1 VGGEEGLVSEMSIES
16 IDVRTVQQGLTQASI
31 EREVV
36 PPPGPI
42 DGVWGSRTRASL
54 DIFHADAGFPS
65 ANVASIPARA
75 TRISLDMAAAHNL
88 RFLAEG
94 YVPPT
99 RTPTMQQPTSR
110 ELIAAS
116 QARAA
121 LLAPAS
127 GGGDQLVPILLG
139 LGAAV
144 VIVGGGY
151 WLYTRSK
158 RRRR

>member
-1 VGGEEGLVSEMSIES
+1 MALES

-42 DGVWGSRTRASL
+42 DGVWGSQTRASL
-54 DIFHADAGFPS
+54 DIFLADAGFPP

-75 TRISLDMAAAHNL
+75 TRISIDASAAHNL
-88 RFLAEG
+88 RFLAAA
-94 YVPPT
+94 YVPPQ
-99 RTPTMQQPTSR
+99 RVQPTAR

-121 LLAPAS
+121 MLAPSS
-127 GGGDQLVPILLG
+127 GGDHLVPILLG

-144 VIVGGGY
+144 VLVGGGY